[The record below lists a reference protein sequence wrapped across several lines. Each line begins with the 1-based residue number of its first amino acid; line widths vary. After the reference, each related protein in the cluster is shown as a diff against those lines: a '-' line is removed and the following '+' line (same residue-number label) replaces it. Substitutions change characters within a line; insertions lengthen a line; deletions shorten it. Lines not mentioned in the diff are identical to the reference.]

1 MATLA
6 AGTGVKRERANL
18 LGLPLRLNAV
28 NQRRLA
34 NFKANKRAYWS
45 LVLFAVLFVLT
56 LFAELIAT
64 GRLRCPDTPAG

>member
-6 AGTGVKRERANL
+6 AGSPSGGTIKRRA
-18 LGLPLRLNAV
+18 GPRSSALPLRLNAV

-45 LVLFAVLFVLT
+45 LVHLRRFVHRDAVCR
-56 LFAELIAT
+56 AD
-64 GRLRCPDTPAG
+64 RQ